1 MTNTLF
7 LSGLEV
13 VRIESQANF
22 INIGERTNVA
32 GSIQFKRAIQE
43 KDYVKA
49 IAIAREQ
56 VESGSVI
63 LDINMDDA
71 LIDGVEA
78 MRTFLNLLAAEPDI
92 SRVPLMIDSSKWE
105 IIEAGLQCA
114 QGKCIVNSLSLKDG
128 DELFIERAK
137 LTRKYG
143 AAVVVMAFDEHGQAD
158 TFERRTAICERA
170 YRVLTEQVNFP
181 PHNIIFDPNIFPIG
195 TGLDEHKRYAID
207 FFAATTWI
215 KANLPHAKVSGG
227 VSNVSFSFRGNNV
240 VREAMHASFLY
251 HGVKAG
257 MDMGI
262 VNTAQLAVYDEVDK
276 NLMLKV
282 EDVIFNRTE
291 NATEALLEIAQ
302 EFNTQKNKIET
313 VAAWRNESLQKRLSH
328 ALVHGITEHIEAD
341 VKEALFHYPSPL
353 SIIEGPLMDGMNIV
367 GDYFGSGKMFL
378 PQVVKSARVMKA
390 AVAVLEPQLLAEKER
405 NPLQAQAKK
414 KIVLATVKGD
424 VHDIGKNIVSIVLAC
439 NGYDI
444 VDLGVM
450 VPNEV
455 IIETAIR
462 ENADA
467 IGLSG
472 LITPSLEIM
481 CDLAE
486 DLSRRKLNFPIL
498 IGGATTSRV
507 HTAVKIEPRTHVPVI
522 HVNDASKVVPA
533 VRSLFNKEESEAF
546 LQQIKL
552 DYARV
557 RENYEKHQREKRRV
571 SLNTARSNAFQP
583 TATHIPF
590 QPKKLGVHKVKFSLK
605 EVAPYIDWTPFFQ
618 AWQLAGKFP
627 EILKDEI
634 VGEQSTILFKDAQAV
649 LNSWI
654 EEERSTEGTF
664 GLFPARRKNFDDIE
678 VYSKEYSSCKEDV
691 TFITLRQQTEK
702 AQGVPNF
709 ALADFISE
717 DEQDYIGCFA
727 VTTGHWAEDIAKQ
740 FQEEQNDYQAILA
753 KAIADRLAEA
763 TAELLHEKVRKEYWG
778 YAANEQLSNSELI
791 SEKYKGIRPAPGY
804 PACPDHEE
812 KRTIWKLLNVENEI
826 GISLTESLAM
836 LPASSVSG
844 YFIGHPESKYF
855 GIGKIEIDQVEDY
868 AVRRGVSLDEAKKIL
883 SPLLF

>member
-1 MTNTLF
+1 MNNTLF

-13 VRIESQANF
+13 VRIETKSNF

-43 KDYVKA
+43 KDFVKA

-71 LIDGVEA
+71 LIDGLEA

-128 DELFIERAK
+128 EELFLERAK

-143 AAVVVMAFDEHGQAD
+143 AAVVVMAFDEEGQAD
-158 TFERRTAICERA
+158 TFERRKNICERA
-170 YRVLTEQVNFP
+170 YRILTEQAQFP
-181 PHNIIFDPNIFPIG
+181 AHNIIFDPNIFPIG
-195 TGLDEHKRYAID
+195 TGLEEHKRYAID
-207 FFAATTWI
+207 FFAATAWI
-215 KANLPHAKVSGG
+215 KANLPLAKVSGG

-251 HGVKAG
+251 HGIQAG

-282 EDVIFNRTE
+282 EDVIFKRTE

-302 EFNTQKNKIET
+302 QFNTQKNKIET
-313 VAAWRNESLQKRLSH
+313 TAAWRSESLKKRLSH
-328 ALVHGITEHIEAD
+328 ALVHGITEHIEND
-341 VKEALFHYPSPL
+341 VKEALLHYPTPL

-390 AVAVLEPQLLAEKER
+390 AVAVLEPQILAEKER
-405 NPLQAQAKK
+405 NPTQAQTKK

-439 NGYDI
+439 NGYEI

-450 VPNEV
+450 VPNEK

-486 DLSRRKLNFPIL
+486 DLSRRKLNFPVL

-507 HTAVKIEPRTHVPVI
+507 HTAVKIEPRTRVPVI

-533 VRSLFNKEESEAF
+533 VRSLFSKDENEVF
-546 LQQIKL
+546 LQNIKTE
-552 DYARV
+552 YARV
-557 RENYEKHQREKRRV
+557 RENYETHQRDKRRV
-571 SLNTARSNAFQP
+571 SLKTARSNAFQ
-583 TATHIPF
+583 TTSAHFPF
-590 QPKKLGVHKVKFSLK
+590 QPKQLGVHKIQFSVKEL
-605 EVAPYIDWTPFFQ
+605 EPYIDWTPFFQ

-627 EILKDEI
+627 AILTDEV
-634 VGEQSTILFKDAQAV
+634 VGEQATLLFKDVQEI
-649 LNSWI
+649 LNAWK
-654 EEERSTEGTF
+654 EENRSTEGIF
-664 GLFPARRKNFDDIE
+664 GLFPARRKNSDDIE
-678 VYSKEYSSCKEDV
+678 VYSKSYSPCAEDV
-691 TFITLRQQTEK
+691 TFLTLRQQTEK
-702 AQGVPNF
+702 AQGIPNL

-717 DEQDYIGCFA
+717 NQQDYIGCFA
-727 VTTGHWAEDIAKQ
+727 VTTGFWAEEIAKK
-740 FQEEQNDYQAILA
+740 FQAEQDDYHAILS
-753 KAIADRLAEA
+753 KALADRLAEA
-763 TAELLHEKVRKEYWG
+763 SAELLHEKVRKDFWG
-778 YAANEQLSNSELI
+778 YAADEVLTNDELI
-791 SEKYKGIRPAPGY
+791 SEKYAGIRPAPGY

-836 LPASSVSG
+836 YPASSVSG

-855 GIGKIEIDQVEDY
+855 GIGKIELDQVEDY
-868 AVRRGVSLDEAKKIL
+868 ALRRGVSFDEAKKIL

>member
-1 MTNTLF
+1 MHNILF

-13 VRIESQANF
+13 VRIEAQSNF
-22 INIGERTNVA
+22 INVGERTNVA
-32 GSIQFKRAIQE
+32 GSIQFKKAIQE
-43 KDYVKA
+43 KDYNKA

-63 LDINMDDA
+63 LDINMDEA

-78 MRTFLNLLAAEPDI
+78 MRTFCNLLAAEPDI

-128 DELFIERAK
+128 DKAFIEKAK
-137 LTRKYG
+137 LVKKYG
-143 AAVVVMAFDEHGQAD
+143 AAMVIMAFDEHGQAD
-158 TFERRTAICERA
+158 TYDRRINICERA
-170 YRVLTEQVNFP
+170 YRVLTEVVKFP
-181 PHNIIFDPNIFPIG
+181 AHNIIFDPNIFPIG
-195 TGLDEHKRYAID
+195 TGLDEHKNYAID
-207 FFAATTWI
+207 FFKATEWI
-215 KANLPHAKVSGG
+215 KQNLPRAKVSGG

-251 HGVKAG
+251 HGFKAG

-262 VNTAQLAVYDEVDK
+262 VNTAQLAVYDDVDK

-302 EFNTQKNKIET
+302 EFNSQKNKIEI
-313 VAAWRNESLQKRLSH
+313 VAAWRSESLQKRLSH
-328 ALVHGITEHIEAD
+328 ALVHGITTHIEDD
-341 VKEALFHYPSPL
+341 VLEALAHYPTPL

-405 NPLQAQAKK
+405 NPSTHEAKK

-450 VPNEV
+450 VPNEI

-486 DLSRRKLNFPIL
+486 DLSRRKLNFPLL

-507 HTAVKIEPRTHVPVI
+507 HTAVKIEPRTNVPVI

-533 VRSLFNKEESEAF
+533 VRSLFNKNESEAF
-546 LQQIKL
+546 LQQTKI

-557 RENYEKHQREKRRV
+557 RENYERHQREKRRV
-571 SLNTARSNAFQP
+571 SLKDARSNAFKL
-583 TATHIPF
+583 TANHVPF

-634 VGEQSTILFKDAQAV
+634 VGEQSTILFNDAQDV

-654 EEERSTEGTF
+654 EEGRSTEGTF
-664 GLFPARRKNFDDIE
+664 GLFPVKRKNADDIE
-678 VYSKEYSSCKEDV
+678 VFSKDYSFCEEDV
-691 TFITLRQQTEK
+691 TFLTLRQQTEK

-717 DEQDYIGCFA
+717 DVQDYMGCFA

-740 FQEEQNDYQAILA
+740 FQEEQNDYHAILV

-778 YAANEQLSNSELI
+778 YAADEQLSNSELI

-855 GIGKIEIDQVEDY
+855 GIGKIEMDQVEDY
-868 AVRRGVSLDEAKKIL
+868 ALRRSVTLDKAKKIL

>member
-1 MTNTLF
+1 M
-7 LSGLEV
+7 
-13 VRIESQANF
+13 
-22 INIGERTNVA
+22 
-32 GSIQFKRAIQE
+32 
-43 KDYVKA
+43 
-49 IAIAREQ
+49 
-56 VESGSVI
+56 
-63 LDINMDDA
+63 
-71 LIDGVEA
+71 
-78 MRTFLNLLAAEPDI
+78 
-92 SRVPLMIDSSKWE
+92 
-105 IIEAGLQCA
+105 
-114 QGKCIVNSLSLKDG
+114 
-128 DELFIERAK
+128 
-137 LTRKYG
+137 
-143 AAVVVMAFDEHGQAD
+143 
-158 TFERRTAICERA
+158 
-170 YRVLTEQVNFP
+170 
-181 PHNIIFDPNIFPIG
+181 
-195 TGLDEHKRYAID
+195 
-207 FFAATTWI
+207 
-215 KANLPHAKVSGG
+215 
-227 VSNVSFSFRGNNV
+227 
-240 VREAMHASFLY
+240 
-251 HGVKAG
+251 
-257 MDMGI
+257 
-262 VNTAQLAVYDEVDK
+262 
-276 NLMLKV
+276 
-282 EDVIFNRTE
+282 
-291 NATEALLEIAQ
+291 
-302 EFNTQKNKIET
+302 
-313 VAAWRNESLQKRLSH
+313 
-328 ALVHGITEHIEAD
+328 
-341 VKEALFHYPSPL
+341 
-353 SIIEGPLMDGMNIV
+353 
-367 GDYFGSGKMFL
+367 
-378 PQVVKSARVMKA
+378 
-390 AVAVLEPQLLAEKER
+390 
-405 NPLQAQAKK
+405 
-414 KIVLATVKGD
+414 KGD

-533 VRSLFNKEESEAF
+533 VRSLFNKGESEAF
-546 LQQIKL
+546 LQQIKT

-557 RENYEKHQREKRRV
+557 RENYETHQREKRRV

-583 TATHIPF
+583 NETHVPF

-605 EVAPYIDWTPFFQ
+605 EVASYIDWTPFFQ

-634 VGEQSTILFKDAQAV
+634 VGEQSTILFKDAQEV

-654 EEERSTEGTF
+654 EENRSTEGTF
-664 GLFPARRKNFDDIE
+664 GLFPAKRKNTDDIE
-678 VYSKEYSSCKEDV
+678 VFSKEYSSCEEDV

-709 ALADFISE
+709 ALADFISK

-727 VTTGHWAEDIAKQ
+727 VTTGHWAEEIAKQ
-740 FQEEQNDYQAILA
+740 FQEEQNDYQAILT

-778 YAANEQLSNSELI
+778 YASDEQLSNSELI

-855 GIGKIEIDQVEDY
+855 GIGKIELDQVEDY
-868 AVRRGVSLDEAKKIL
+868 ALRRGVSLDEAKKIL

>member
-1 MTNTLF
+1 
-7 LSGLEV
+7 
-13 VRIESQANF
+13 
-22 INIGERTNVA
+22 
-32 GSIQFKRAIQE
+32 
-43 KDYVKA
+43 
-49 IAIAREQ
+49 
-56 VESGSVI
+56 
-63 LDINMDDA
+63 
-71 LIDGVEA
+71 
-78 MRTFLNLLAAEPDI
+78 
-92 SRVPLMIDSSKWE
+92 
-105 IIEAGLQCA
+105 A

-158 TFERRTAICERA
+158 TFERRTTICERA

-181 PHNIIFDPNIFPIG
+181 PQNIIFDPNIFPIG

-257 MDMGI
+257 LDMGI

-341 VKEALFHYPSPL
+341 VKEALLHYPTPL

-390 AVAVLEPQLLAEKER
+390 AVAVLEPQLLAEKEH

-414 KIVLATVKGD
+414 KIILATVKGD

-462 ENADA
+462 ENA
-467 IGLSG
+467 
-472 LITPSLEIM
+472 
-481 CDLAE
+481 
-486 DLSRRKLNFPIL
+486 
-498 IGGATTSRV
+498 
-507 HTAVKIEPRTHVPVI
+507 
-522 HVNDASKVVPA
+522 
-533 VRSLFNKEESEAF
+533 
-546 LQQIKL
+546 
-552 DYARV
+552 
-557 RENYEKHQREKRRV
+557 
-571 SLNTARSNAFQP
+571 
-583 TATHIPF
+583 
-590 QPKKLGVHKVKFSLK
+590 
-605 EVAPYIDWTPFFQ
+605 
-618 AWQLAGKFP
+618 
-627 EILKDEI
+627 
-634 VGEQSTILFKDAQAV
+634 
-649 LNSWI
+649 
-654 EEERSTEGTF
+654 
-664 GLFPARRKNFDDIE
+664 
-678 VYSKEYSSCKEDV
+678 
-691 TFITLRQQTEK
+691 
-702 AQGVPNF
+702 
-709 ALADFISE
+709 
-717 DEQDYIGCFA
+717 
-727 VTTGHWAEDIAKQ
+727 
-740 FQEEQNDYQAILA
+740 
-753 KAIADRLAEA
+753 
-763 TAELLHEKVRKEYWG
+763 
-778 YAANEQLSNSELI
+778 
-791 SEKYKGIRPAPGY
+791 
-804 PACPDHEE
+804 
-812 KRTIWKLLNVENEI
+812 
-826 GISLTESLAM
+826 
-836 LPASSVSG
+836 
-844 YFIGHPESKYF
+844 
-855 GIGKIEIDQVEDY
+855 
-868 AVRRGVSLDEAKKIL
+868 
-883 SPLLF
+883 

>member
-1 MTNTLF
+1 MHNTLF

-13 VRIESQANF
+13 VRIEAQSNF
-22 INIGERTNVA
+22 INVGERTNVA
-32 GSIQFKRAIQE
+32 GSIQFKKAIQE
-43 KDYVKA
+43 KDYNKA

-63 LDINMDDA
+63 LDINMDEA
-71 LIDGVEA
+71 LIDGIEA
-78 MRTFLNLLAAEPDI
+78 MRTFCNLLAAEPDI

-128 DELFIERAK
+128 DEAFIEKAK
-137 LTRKYG
+137 LVKKYG
-143 AAVVVMAFDEHGQAD
+143 AAMVIMAFDEHGQAD
-158 TFERRTAICERA
+158 TYDRRINICERA
-170 YRVLTEQVNFP
+170 YRVLTEVVKFP
-181 PHNIIFDPNIFPIG
+181 AHNIIFDPNIFPIG
-195 TGLDEHKRYAID
+195 TGLDEHKNYAID
-207 FFAATTWI
+207 FFKATEWI
-215 KANLPHAKVSGG
+215 KQNLPHAKVSGG

-262 VNTAQLAVYDEVDK
+262 VNTAQLAIYNEVDK
-276 NLMLKV
+276 TLMLKV

-302 EFNTQKNKIET
+302 EFNSQKNKIEI

-328 ALVHGITEHIEAD
+328 ALVHGITTHIEED
-341 VKEALFHYPSPL
+341 VLEALEHYPTPL
-353 SIIEGPLMDGMNIV
+353 TIIEGPLMDGMNIV

-405 NPLQAQAKK
+405 NPSTHEAKK

-450 VPNEV
+450 VPNEI

-486 DLSRRKLNFPIL
+486 DLSRRKLNFPLL

-507 HTAVKIEPRTHVPVI
+507 HTAVKIEPRTNVPVI

-533 VRSLFNKEESEAF
+533 VRSLFNKNESEAF
-546 LQQIKL
+546 LQQTKI

-557 RENYEKHQREKRRV
+557 RENYERHQREKRRV
-571 SLNTARSNAFQP
+571 SLKDARSNAFKA
-583 TATHIPF
+583 TAQYSPF
-590 QPKKLGVHKVKFSLK
+590 QPKQLGVQKFKFSLK

-634 VGEQSTILFKDAQAV
+634 VGEQSTILFNDAQDV

-654 EEERSTEGTF
+654 EEDRSTEGTF
-664 GLFPARRKNFDDIE
+664 GLFPVKRKNADDIE
-678 VYSKEYSSCKEDV
+678 VFSKDYSFCEEDV
-691 TFITLRQQTEK
+691 TFLTLRQQTEK

-717 DEQDYIGCFA
+717 DVQDYMGCFA

-740 FQEEQNDYQAILA
+740 FQEEQNDYHAILV

-778 YAANEQLSNSELI
+778 YAADEQLSNSELI

-855 GIGKIEIDQVEDY
+855 GIGKIEMDQVEDY
-868 AVRRGVSLDEAKKIL
+868 ALRRSVTLDKAKKIL